1 MIRPETWEAVLDS
14 IRLGMTQK
22 DACTVNGIS
31 EASFYNK
38 VKADLEFLELIKEAQ
53 QDFKQIHL
61 DNIAKHSKKQWQASA
76 WLLERKFKEEFA
88 AKTINREEVEEVKL
102 DDVENEISELLERA
116 GERKVKGTDTAEA

>member
-31 EASFYNK
+31 NASLHNK
-38 VKADLEFLELIKEAQ
+38 INSDLEFLESLKGAE
-53 QDFKQIHL
+53 QDFKQKHL
-61 DNIAKHSKKQWQASA
+61 GNIANHAKKQWQASA

-116 GERKVKGTDTAEA
+116 GERKAKGTDTAEA